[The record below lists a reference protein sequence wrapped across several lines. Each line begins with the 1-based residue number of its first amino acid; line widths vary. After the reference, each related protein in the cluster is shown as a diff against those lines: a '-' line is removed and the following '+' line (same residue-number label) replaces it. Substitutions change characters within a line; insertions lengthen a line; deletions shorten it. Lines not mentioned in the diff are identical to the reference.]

1 MKTIKTI
8 RCVVPRMAVLIASA
22 YMLVIPSFG
31 ANGTW
36 TNLAGGVW
44 STSGNWTNDAPA
56 QYGSVSTILNFNVAG
71 TYSSSNDWTG
81 TFTNNSLVF
90 GAGTVT
96 LAGGT
101 LAFMNNGDTMPVV
114 TNYGATVTIK
124 NPLILATNT
133 TFAGASNTT
142 ASGVISGSGGIIQAG
157 SGTLALSGANT
168 FTGGTTINSGG
179 TLAASVAGALGTAF
193 SGPLVVNGTLNLTAG
208 GATAYT
214 FSNSISGSGTINVTL
229 STSVQ
234 AVTFSSQPTW
244 TNFAGTL
251 NIGVNQPAGSGR
263 ATIYAALPSGA
274 TVNVTSNSALLV
286 GGGAGST
293 CSAALN
299 LYGGTGN
306 NGFQLYLASGYCS
319 GPITLYA
326 DTTIGGLNGTSYVSG
341 NIGDGGRSCGITKQV
356 CGGNVILSGIN
367 TYSGDTR
374 CVGGTGWFDI
384 RNALGVQNST
394 VDMNPDDAGSIG
406 FAQNST
412 LGGLK
417 GSRDLN
423 MNNKTLKIGNNN
435 KDTSYSGVLTNG
447 AVIKIGTGRLELSGT
462 NTYTGTTTVSNGTLA
477 VSGALASSG
486 VTVCTGAVFAA
497 GSTGVVGRATLG
509 GTLTFQTGSALLV
522 DVAPPLADAVVVTGN
537 VVIGTGV
544 EVRLSGNQEKYGS
557 WEVIKT
563 TGGTVTGDPVLINGL
578 NGAKLSRTATAIV
591 LTIPPRGT
599 MVRFL

>member
-22 YMLVIPSFG
+22 SMLVIPSFG
-31 ANGTW
+31 ENGTW
-36 TNLAGGVW
+36 TNLAGGAW
-44 STSGNWTNDAPA
+44 STSGNWTNGTPA

-71 TYSSSNDWTG
+71 TYTSSNNWTG
-81 TFTNNSLVF
+81 TFTNNSLAF

-101 LAFMNNGDTMPVV
+101 LAFMNNDVVMPVV

-124 NPLILATNT
+124 NPLLLATNT
-133 TFAGASNTT
+133 TFAGANNTT

-157 SGTLALSGANT
+157 SGTLTLSGANT

-208 GATAYT
+208 GTTAYT
-214 FSNSISGSGTINVTL
+214 FSNSISGNGTINVTV
-229 STSVQ
+229 STSAQ
-234 AVTFSSQPTW
+234 AVTFSSNPTW

-263 ATIYAALPSGA
+263 ATIYADLPSGA
-274 TVNVTSNSALLV
+274 TVNVTTNSGLLV
-286 GGGAGST
+286 GGFTT
-293 CSAALN
+293 CSAAVN

-306 NGFQLYLASGYCS
+306 NGFQFYFASATCS

-326 DTTIGGLNGTSYVSG
+326 DTTFGGLNGTSTISG
-341 NIGDGGRSCGITKQV
+341 NIGDGGRSCGITKGV
-356 CGGNVILSGIN
+356 CGGNVILSGVN

-374 CVGGTGWFDI
+374 CVGGTGWFSV
-384 RNALGVQNST
+384 RNALALQNST
-394 VDMNPDDAGSIG
+394 VDMNASDAGSIG
-406 FAQNST
+406 FSQNST

-417 GSRDLN
+417 GSRDLDMSN
-423 MNNKTLKIGNNN
+423 RTLKIGNNN

-447 AVIKIGTGRLELSGT
+447 AVIKIGSGALTLSGT
-462 NTYTGTTTVSNGTLA
+462 NTYTGATTVSNGILA
-477 VSGALASSG
+477 VSGVLSSSG

-509 GTLTFQTGSALLV
+509 GTLTFQNNSALLV
-522 DVAPPLADAVVVTGN
+522 DVAPPLADAVEAAGN

-544 EVRLSGNQEKYGS
+544 EVRLSGNQQKSGS
-557 WEVIKT
+557 WEIIKT
-563 TGGTVTGDPVLINGL
+563 TSGTITGDPVLINGL
-578 NGAKLSRTATAIV
+578 NGAKLTRTATAIV

-599 MVRFL
+599 MVQIF